1 MKKSRVFLAA
11 AILTL
16 VTAGVFA
23 KGSVGKRFVTA
34 QMYGSTNQTT
44 PTLGNSVK
52 LTEST
57 DLTGFATSGSAQ
69 ATITNN
75 SSGSRYVFAYDG
87 STFTPLYAS
96 GW

>member
-1 MKKSRVFLAA
+1 MKKYRVFLAA

-23 KGSVGKRFVTA
+23 KGVVGKKFITA
-34 QMYGSTNQTT
+34 QMYASTNQTT

-52 LTEST
+52 LAEST
-57 DLTGFATSGSAQ
+57 DLPGFASSGSAQ
-69 ATITNN
+69 AQITNN
-75 SSGSRYVFAYDG
+75 SSVSRYVFAYDG

>member
-1 MKKSRVFLAA
+1 MKKYRVFLAA

-34 QMYGSTNQTT
+34 QMYASTS
-44 PTLGNSVK
+44 PSSPSLGNSIK
-52 LTEST
+52 LSESV
-57 DLTGFATSGSAQ
+57 DLPGFATSGTNQSQ
-69 ATITNN
+69 ITNN
-75 SSGSRYVFAYDG
+75 SSVSRYVFAYDG